1 MPPIRAVALLALFL
15 IGHPGRGTA
24 QTIRR
29 STLDSIAL
37 RPPALADSTPVY
49 RAALEGG
56 LDSLLARAGNSRY
69 YIQIPHEAVPAATEL
84 IPPLIRARRA
94 KGWCVWDRKDSCL
107 TRGHFAIVLARLTL
121 HSADSASVP
130 FSIGRV
136 GDKPRR
142 NISNTADEWL
152 EWPEPHIVG
161 DGVLRFIQPPQI
173 ILRRTISG
181 WSIVAMLPAL
191 ARDVYGPM

>member
-94 KGWCVWDRKDSCL
+94 KGWCVWDRKDSHAASL
-107 TRGHFAIVLARLTL
+107 KLPAVR
-121 HSADSASVP
+121 SSASSRI
-130 FSIGRV
+130 F
-136 GDKPRR
+136 RR
-142 NISNTADEWL
+142 DSNTRW
-152 EWPEPHIVG
+152 W
-161 DGVLRFIQPPQI
+161 
-173 ILRRTISG
+173 
-181 WSIVAMLPAL
+181 
-191 ARDVYGPM
+191 